1 MTVWHKQHHNM
12 LSSSQKKENL
22 CLTAKITENLPPIM
36 MIILVPQ
43 MMHTM
48 RGIRKA
54 MSKGVMMGVTDILMD
69 MCMVTHALT
78 MIITKTC

>member
-1 MTVWHKQHHNM
+1 
-12 LSSSQKKENL
+12 
-22 CLTAKITENLPPIM
+22 
-36 MIILVPQ
+36 MIKLVPQ

>member
-1 MTVWHKQHHNM
+1 
-12 LSSSQKKENL
+12 
-22 CLTAKITENLPPIM
+22 
-36 MIILVPQ
+36 
-43 MMHTM
+43 MHTM

-78 MIITKTC
+78 IDYYENMLDRAAVLQP

>member
-1 MTVWHKQHHNM
+1 
-12 LSSSQKKENL
+12 
-22 CLTAKITENLPPIM
+22 

-54 MSKGVMMGVTDILMD
+54 MSKDVMMGVTEILMD
-69 MCMVTHALT
+69 MCMVTHVLT
-78 MIITKTC
+78 MYGTIHPHQHPSQDA